1 MKISNSL
8 KMFLCMAV
16 CFGLWSCQQNLKN
29 VSQEESVFNQTI
41 NALEGQSKVVRLD
54 SLTSTP
60 WKAVCYIAPYTSDLS
75 ALAKR
80 YSFVPQQA
88 MPDDV
93 KTHIYNEGTAIWLIQ
108 DNQQVFLKIK
118 NPKLI
123 NDTQWLKKSP
133 KLISQLQAPQA
144 ISESCF
150 LGPEVY
156 AQSLVGE
163 NGVTHLVFF
172 NK

>member
-1 MKISNSL
+1 MKTFNSL
-8 KMFLCMAV
+8 KTFLCMAV
-16 CFGLWSCQQNLKN
+16 CFGLWSCQQKSEV
-29 VSQEESVFNQTI
+29 VSQELTFNQKI

-80 YSFVPQQA
+80 YSFVPQQV

>member
-1 MKISNSL
+1 MKTFNSL
-8 KMFLCMAV
+8 KTFLCMAV
-16 CFGLWSCQQNLKN
+16 CFGLWSCQQKSEV
-29 VSQEESVFNQTI
+29 VSQELTFNQKI

-75 ALAKR
+75 ASAKR
-80 YSFVPQQA
+80 YSFVPQQV

-93 KTHIYNEGTAIWLIQ
+93 ETHIYNEGSAIWLIQ
-108 DNQQVFLKIK
+108 DNQQIFLKIK

-133 KLISQLQAPQA
+133 KLISQLQEPQA

-150 LGPEVY
+150 LGSEVY

>member
-1 MKISNSL
+1 MKTSNSL
-8 KMFLCMAV
+8 KIFLCLAV
-16 CFGLWSCQQNLKN
+16 CFGLWSCQQKSEA
-29 VSQEESVFNQTI
+29 VSQEPAFNQKI

-54 SLTSTP
+54 SLTATP

-75 ALAKR
+75 TLAQR
-80 YSFVPQQA
+80 YSFVPQQV

-93 KTHIYNEGTAIWLIQ
+93 KAHIYSEGSAIWLIQ

-123 NDTQWLKKSP
+123 NDIQWLKKNP

-150 LGPEVY
+150 LGSEVY
-156 AQSLVGE
+156 VQSLVGE
-163 NGVTHLVFF
+163 NGVTHLVLF